1 MMDMMDGDGWSWIWG
16 GLMMLLFWGGP
27 VALIVL
33 LVRGFGSNGSHRVE
47 KRRGSDAKEILAE
60 RFARGEISEDEFEER
75 ARVLERRSS

>member
-33 LVRGFGSNGSHRVE
+33 LMRGFGGNGSHR
-47 KRRGSDAKEILAE
+47 D
-60 RFARGEISEDEFEER
+60 
-75 ARVLERRSS
+75 